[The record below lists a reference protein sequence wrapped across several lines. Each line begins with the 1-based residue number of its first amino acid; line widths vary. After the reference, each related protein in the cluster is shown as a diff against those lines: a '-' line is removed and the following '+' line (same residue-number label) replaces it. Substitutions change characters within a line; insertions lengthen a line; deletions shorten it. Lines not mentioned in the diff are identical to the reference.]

1 MDLVE
6 KLSIL
11 SDKIELL
18 VSDRENLKNENKA
31 LRKRIEELEERNN
44 FLNNERTQVREKIEN
59 LLTKIG

>member
-31 LRKRIEELEERNN
+31 LRKRVEELEERNN